1 MTLTLRLFA
10 LLLGFCLDLLLGD
23 PHWMP
28 HPVRAMGALIAGLE
42 KPLRG
47 VFPKTP
53 RGELAAG
60 SALVILT
67 VGISTG
73 AAALL
78 LWLCGQIHPY
88 LAFAGET
95 LLCYQLLAA
104 RALRDESVKVYKA
117 LRDGTLDDARKAV
130 SMIVGRDTD
139 RLDEIG
145 VAKAAVETVAENA
158 NDGVVAPLA
167 FMMLGGA
174 PLGMAYKA
182 VNTLDSMVGY
192 KNERYRDFGRASA
205 RLDDAANW
213 IPARFAALC
222 LVAAAVLPGYSVRDA
237 WRVWRRD
244 RRKHASPNSAQTE
257 AAMAGALRVRLAGPA
272 SYFGVLAD
280 KPTIGDDERPIEP
293 ADVGRAN
300 RLMLAASFVA
310 VCACS
315 VVRAACA
322 LALG

>member
-1 MTLTLRLFA
+1 MTGLAAVLA
-10 LLLGFCLDLLLGD
+10 GFFVDLLIGD
-23 PHWMP
+23 PRWIP
-28 HPVRAMGALIAGLE
+28 HPVVGMGKAISRAE
-42 KPLRG
+42 PFLRRA
-47 VFPKTP
+47 FPDTP
-53 RGELAAG
+53 SGRRAAG
-60 SALVILT
+60 RVL
-67 VGISTG
+67 
-73 AAALL
+73 AAALPL
-78 LWLCGQIHPY
+78 ACGVATWLALFLCGLVHPAVRFVVEAWLCCQLFATCELRRQSMAVV
-88 LAFAGET
+88 LALRSGGIT
-95 LLCYQLLAA
+95 AA
-104 RALRDESVKVYKA
+104 RTTVGR
-117 LRDGTLDDARKAV
+117 
-130 SMIVGRDTD
+130 IVGRDVES
-139 RLDEIG
+139 LDEAG
-145 VAKAAVETVAENA
+145 VLRAAVETVAENA